1 MKRFFLA
8 TLALM
13 ISFSAWA
20 QSSKVTAT
28 ITDATNN
35 SAVIGAVFELAPA
48 DDADNESKKKYYTS
62 GGEGDITITGV
73 AYGKYKVKITYIGY
87 ADKEMDIEVKSA
99 NTKLGTIAMEE
110 GNTRIE
116 TVVKTV
122 QAIRASQSGDTIS
135 YNADAFKV
143 ASDADVEGLLK
154 KMPGITVSDGTVTA
168 QGETIQKIFVDGK
181 EFFGDDVATAIS
193 TLPAQSIQSI
203 EVFNKLSDQ
212 AEFSGREDGD
222 SYKALNLITRENM
235 RQGVFG
241 KVYAGYGYQP
251 ETDRVTDH
259 NKYMVGGNV
268 NIFNGNSR
276 TTVTGLLNNINQQN
290 FSFQDIL
297 GVAGGGMGGRGGG
310 MGGRGGGGGGFMMGR
325 QGGIA
330 NVASLGLN
338 YSNNWKNNKI
348 KLQASYF
355 YNRTR
360 SKNLNDQTT
369 WYEAP
374 LEHMGTKEQSAFSD
388 NKNYNHRLNARFDWR
403 ISSNQSIMARTNF
416 SFQGHTPFSETNGYQ
431 DGTDFYNIIM
441 SGSEGKNKG
450 YNFSQSLL
458 YNLRLNDKGSMLSF
472 NGNVSYRDSNNDSR
486 SFSTERTIDNGDGTY
501 NPYLRYLENLSG
513 SSNLGVE
520 AGMEYT
526 LPISK
531 ASQFSF
537 EYEFDM
543 TNQDSD
549 RDTYNFGNDATYTNG
564 EWDPQLSNVYTSDYI
579 RHNIGPSFNWS
590 KNRNNIVVNLNYQ
603 YSTLDGYIRSSKE
616 QSIKRSYN
624 DFTYFVRG
632 MFYLNQQHSIN
643 FMASADTNNPGIQ
656 QLNSILDIS
665 DMQYMSRG
673 NENLDPAYSHMV
685 MLNYNFTNLEK
696 GRTLMLMG
704 MFNTSN
710 NYIGQSLYTGNN
722 IPQDVIDEAGARPT
736 QFSTYE
742 NVGGQMSL
750 GGMLHYG
757 FPINFLKSNMNFMFG
772 VNYSESPS
780 LVNGVR
786 NIASNMCYNG
796 CVTLGSNIS
805 ENVDFTIGWNGNYN
819 LADNSLAERGNKN
832 EYFSHSASANLKAVF
847 WKGFTFTANA
857 SYVQNIGYT
866 NDYNDSYVLVNAYVG
881 KKLFKSQLGELLVG
895 VNDIFNQ
902 NTAFSRSTGSGF
914 TQNTWNSVIG
924 RYFTVQFTYNLRAF
938 GKKGSQ
944 NISDYETQ
952 DRRRGFNGMPG
963 GQGGPPAGG
972 PPAGGP
978 PAGGPPMGGGRG
990 PGGFGGGMR

>member
-1 MKRFFLA
+1 MKRLFLL
-8 TLALM
+8 TMALM
-13 ISFSAWA
+13 VCFSAAA
-20 QSSKVTAT
+20 QNSKITAK
-28 ITDATNN
+28 IIDAANN

-62 GGEGDITITGV
+62 GGVGDITISGV

-99 NTKLGTIAMEE
+99 NTKLGDIALEE

-135 YNADAFKV
+135 YNADAYKV

-154 KMPGITVSDGTVTA
+154 KMPGIQVSGGQVTA
-168 QGETIQKIFVDGK
+168 QGEAIQKIFVDGK

-212 AEFSGREDGD
+212 AEFSGRDDGD
-222 SYKALNLITRENM
+222 SYKALNLITRAGM

-241 KVYAGYGYQP
+241 KVYGGYGYQP

-310 MGGRGGGGGGFMMGR
+310 MGGGFMRGR
-325 QGGIA
+325 QSGIA

-360 SKNLNDQTT
+360 SRNLNDQIT

-374 LEHMGTKEQSAFSD
+374 LENMGTKEQSAFSD
-388 NKNYNHRLNARFDWR
+388 NKNYNHRFNARFDWR
-403 ISSNQSIMARTNF
+403 IADNQSIMTRTNF

-431 DGTDFYNIIM
+431 DGLDFYNIIM

-472 NGNVSYRDSNNDSR
+472 NGNVNYRDNNNDSR

-513 SSNLGVE
+513 SNNLGVD
-520 AGMEYT
+520 AGVEYT

-543 TNQDSD
+543 TNQESN
-549 RDTYNFGNDATYTNG
+549 RDTYNFGNDESYTNG
-564 EWDPQLSNVYTSDYI
+564 EWDPQLSNIYKSDYI
-579 RHNIGPSFNWS
+579 THNIGPSFNWS

-603 YSTLDGYIRSSKE
+603 HSTLDGYIRSSKE
-616 QSIKRSYN
+616 QAVKRSYN

-643 FMASADTNNPGIQ
+643 FMASADTDNPGIQ

-696 GRTLMLMG
+696 GRTLMIMG

-710 NYIGQSLYTGNN
+710 NYIGQSLYTGSN

-742 NVGGQMSL
+742 NVGGQMMTM
-750 GGMLHYG
+750 GMLHYG
-757 FPINFLKSNMNFMFG
+757 FPISFLKSNLNIMLG
-772 VNYSESPS
+772 VNYSETPS
-780 LVNGVR
+780 LINGVK
-786 NIASNMCYNG
+786 NIASNMGYNG
-796 CVTLGSNIS
+796 GVTLGSNIS
-805 ENVDFTIGWNGNYN
+805 ENIDFTLGWNGNYN
-819 LADNSLAERGNKN
+819 FADNSLAGRGNKN

-881 KKLFKSQLGELLVG
+881 KKLFKNQLGELLVG

-938 GKKGSQ
+938 GKKGSK
-944 NISDYETQ
+944 NINDYQMQGE
-952 DRRRGFNGMPG
+952 RGGRPGGMPG
-963 GQGGPPAGG
+963 GRPAGG

-978 PAGGPPMGGGRG
+978 PAGGPPMGGRP
-990 PGGFGGGMR
+990 PGGFGGGGFR

>member
-1 MKRFFLA
+1 
-8 TLALM
+8 M
-13 ISFSAWA
+13 ISLTASA
-20 QSSKVTAT
+20 QSSKITAT
-28 ITDATNN
+28 ITEEATNT
-35 SAVIGAVFELAPA
+35 AIIGAVFELAPA

-62 GGEGDITITGV
+62 GGKGDISISGV

-87 ADKEMDIEVKSA
+87 EDKLLDVEVKSA
-99 NTKLGTIAMEE
+99 TTKLGTIAMAE

-135 YNADAFKV
+135 YNADAYKV

-154 KMPGITVSDGTVTA
+154 KMPGIQVSDGQVTA
-168 QGETIQKIFVDGK
+168 QGEAIQKIFVDGK

-212 AEFSGREDGD
+212 AEFSGRDDGD
-222 SYKALNLITRENM
+222 SYKALNLITRAGM

-268 NIFNGNSR
+268 NIFNGESR

-310 MGGRGGGGGGFMMGR
+310 RGGFMMGR

-330 NVASLGLN
+330 NVGSLGLN

-360 SKNLNDQTT
+360 SKNLNEQTT

-374 LEHMGTKEQSAFSD
+374 LENMGTKEQSAFSD
-388 NKNYNHRLNARFDWR
+388 NKNYNHRFNARFDWR
-403 ISSNQSIMARTNF
+403 IADNQSIMARTNF

-431 DGTDFYNIIM
+431 DGLDFYNIIM
-441 SGSEGKNKG
+441 SGSNGKNKG
-450 YNFSQSLL
+450 YNFSQSLQ
-458 YNLRLNDKGSMLSF
+458 YNLRLNEKGRMLSI
-472 NGNVSYRDSNNDSR
+472 NGDVSYRDSDNDSR
-486 SFSTERTIDNGDGTY
+486 SFSTERTLDNGDGTY
-501 NPYLRYLENLSG
+501 APYLRYLSNLSA
-513 SSNLGVE
+513 SNDLGVGAE
-520 AGMEYT
+520 IEYT
-526 LPISK
+526 EPISK
-531 ASQFSF
+531 SSQFSL
-537 EYEFDM
+537 EYEFELSKD
-543 TNQDSD
+543 DSN
-549 RDTYNFGNDATYTNG
+549 RDTYNFGNDSSYTKG
-564 EWDPQLSNVYTSDYI
+564 EWDPRLSNVFTSDYMT
-579 RHNIGPSFNWS
+579 HSVGPSFNWS
-590 KNRNNIVVNLNYQ
+590 KNRNSVVVELNYQ
-603 YSTLDGYIRSSKE
+603 HSILDGYIRSSQE

-643 FMASADTNNPGIQ
+643 FMARANTNNPGIQ

-665 DMQYMSRG
+665 DMQYMSTG

-696 GRTLMLMG
+696 GRTLMIMG
-704 MFNTSN
+704 MFNASN
-710 NYIGQSLYTGNN
+710 NYIGQSLYTGANAHQKLME
-722 IPQDVIDEAGARPT
+722 IYGQQALDYHPT

-742 NVGGQMSL
+742 NVGGQKMIT
-750 GGMLHYG
+750 GMLHYG
-757 FPINFLKSNMNFMFG
+757 FPINFLKSNLNIMLG
-772 VNYSESPS
+772 VNYSETPS
-780 LVNGVR
+780 LVNSVR
-786 NIASNMCYNG
+786 NIASNMGYNG
-796 CVTLGSNIS
+796 GVTLGSNIS
-805 ENVDFTIGWNGNYN
+805 ENVDFTLGWNGNYN
-819 LADNSLAERGNKN
+819 LADNSLAGRGNKN
-832 EYFSHSASANLKAVF
+832 EYFSHSASGNLKAVF

-866 NDYNDSYVLVNAYVG
+866 NDYNDSYVLVNAYIG
-881 KKLFKSQLGELLVG
+881 KKLFKNQLGEVLVG

-924 RYFTVQFTYNLRAF
+924 RYFTVQFTYNLRMF

-944 NISDYETQ
+944 NISDYQ
-952 DRRRGFNGMPG
+952 SQGQRRGFGGMPG
-963 GQGGPPAGG
+963 QGGR
-972 PPAGGP
+972 
-978 PAGGPPMGGGRG
+978 PAGGPPMGGGRPPMG
-990 PGGFGGGMR
+990 GGFGGMR